1 MKVELIK
8 QTTKYTGDVY
18 YYVSID
24 GSMQTGTF
32 TSDYEKAR
40 QQMWTTAALARQY
53 PANIYETIQ
62 SIDTDD
68 TTEKGV

>member
-8 QTTKYTGDVY
+8 QTTKYTGGVY

-24 GSMQTGTF
+24 GSMQSHTF
-32 TSDYEKAR
+32 TTDLGEAR
-40 QQMWTTAALARQY
+40 RHLLTTVALVRQY
-53 PANIYETIQ
+53 PANIYETIET
-62 SIDTDD
+62 IDTDD